1 MTQTITQPTQ
11 IKTPAAQSLELLTRI
26 AAGIEAQNA
35 KLAAL
40 TEAVTHLLEVS
51 GEAAESSALTAE
63 GLSNLQQAL
72 ATWSQPVVTGAASTV
87 TATPTGPTISFM
99 AESISLG
106 FDEKTGAP
114 VYKIRGGSYQK
125 FGVRVWQ
132 EALPLL
138 GINPADLKPGLNAFC
153 KPVIALMGE
162 KGPRKVIGLAA

>member
-1 MTQTITQPTQ
+1 MTAQPTQ
-11 IKTPAAQSLELLTRI
+11 IKTPAAQSLELLERI
-26 AAGIEAQNA
+26 AAGIEQQNA

-63 GLSNLQQAL
+63 GLSNLQHAM
-72 ATWSQPVVTGAASTV
+72 AAWSQPAAAGAAA
-87 TATPTGPTISFM
+87 TAMTTPTGPTISFM
-99 AESISLG
+99 AESISMG

-114 VYKIRGGSYQK
+114 VYKIRGGNYQK
-125 FGVRVWQ
+125 FGVRVWG

-138 GINPADLKPGLNAFC
+138 GINPADLKPGMNAFC

-162 KGPRKVIGLAA
+162 KGPRKVIGLAS